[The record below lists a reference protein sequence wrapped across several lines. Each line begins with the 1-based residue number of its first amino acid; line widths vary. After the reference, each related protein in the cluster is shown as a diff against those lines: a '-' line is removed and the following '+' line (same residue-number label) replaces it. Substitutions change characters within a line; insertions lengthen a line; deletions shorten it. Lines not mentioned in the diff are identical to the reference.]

1 MKVDTKVTIKLTEEE
16 KNFFCEMSNFI
27 EKIWD
32 EFSEQ
37 VTNSDVSDVTETFAH
52 AMLAIDSEIDNV
64 LTCIDDEVDDDE

>member
-1 MKVDTKVTIKLTEEE
+1 
-16 KNFFCEMSNFI
+16 MSNFI